1 MKYKIEINKLK
12 NGYFEA
18 KLIDTESNNPVEF
31 RMCDSE
37 EYVNEQIRD
46 WTKRFKLVENVEN
59 DK

>member
-1 MKYKIEINKLK
+1 MKYKVEINKLK

-18 KLIDTESNNPVEF
+18 KLIDTDSNNPVEF

-46 WTKRFKLVENVEN
+46 WTKRFKLIEKVENGN
-59 DK
+59 

>member
-37 EYVNEQIRD
+37 EYANEQIRD
-46 WTKRFKLVENVEN
+46 WNKRFNLIEKIEKES
-59 DK
+59 